1 MKAGRIGRTSIST
14 REKIISNGEALR
26 HISSAEASE
35 TYSCDMNILFL
46 FDSVV
51 PIAFDGLSLTP
62 PLRGRRTSNSVKA
75 IFLFAVAVLAVPVFV
90 SGAPPQEDI
99 VK

>member
-51 PIAFDGLSLTP
+51 LIAFDGLTP
-62 PLRGRRTSNSVKA
+62 LAGAVNIEQRQG
-75 IFLFAVAVLAVPVFV
+75 FLFAVAVLAVPVFV

>member
-62 PLRGRRTSNSVKA
+62 PLRGR
-75 IFLFAVAVLAVPVFV
+75 
-90 SGAPPQEDI
+90 
-99 VK
+99 